1 MSVLKSRRE
10 LSEMQFF
17 QTAVDI
23 QDKLIEFCMNE
34 KNVPKKYRFVYAMPI
49 IEKAEELVDN
59 IVAANTIYP
68 KTNEEVIDRRRYQT
82 QALADCEKIL
92 QKLQSLRRRLG
103 ADSGLLKEIVAMIQ
117 NERGYIISWRKS
129 DNQRYKDIAK
139 AKSENTIEGKLQ
151 RLKNAAAEAI
161 VQRFT
166 EDDVKAIVNK
176 WIDKAFK

>member
-1 MSVLKSRRE
+1 
-10 LSEMQFF
+10 MQFF

-34 KNVPKKYRFVYAMPI
+34 KNIPKKYRFVYSLPI
-49 IEKAEELVDN
+49 IEKAEEMVDN

-68 KTNEEVIDRRRYQT
+68 KTNEEVIERRRYQT

-92 QKLQSLRRRLG
+92 QKIQSLRRRLG

-129 DNQRYKDIAK
+129 DNQRYKDIIK
-139 AKSENTIEGKLQ
+139 AKNENKIEGKMQ
-151 RLKNAAAEAI
+151 SLKKAAAETI
-161 VQRFT
+161 LQRFT
-166 EDDVKAIVNK
+166 EDEVKTFVNK
-176 WIDKAFK
+176 WIDKIAK